1 MSVGAVNKSTGRSKA
16 MVMITAVL
24 PCAKPDNAGG
34 RYVQWVVQAAAKYYE
49 VFAIAP
55 DGPVSHRAMEA
66 GGVPRHKLF
75 GGSPPA
81 SAAAWDQAVVRM
93 LGIAAPVLPPWRFL
107 AGLLRDQG
115 TLDAIRRADVI
126 DLQWEEY
133 GVLIPF
139 LRRLNPGAQIVC
151 TFHDVLSQRYRR
163 ASEAATSF
171 APRVRWAWAAALAR
185 RSERKMLR
193 QADKIVVLSQK
204 DAGLLPPGTAEVH
217 VITPPLAVGMG
228 EIDRSAPVAGE
239 VLFVGF
245 LARWE
250 NEEGL
255 LWFLSAVWP
264 RIKTAVPAARLQVA
278 GLGIRSTV
286 SEAAR
291 EAGVELLGFVPDLEP
306 LYERA
311 SVVVVPVRLGAG
323 VKFKV
328 VDALVAGVPVVTTTV
343 GAEGI
348 GDRSWFAGMH
358 DDAEEFANAVLRVL
372 REPAGAGCHSAEVRE
387 EALRVYGW
395 EQFDDAMFHVY
406 GSLLLESTKKP
417 EKGAL

>member
-1 MSVGAVNKSTGRSKA
+1 ML
-16 MVMITAVL
+16 TAVL
-24 PCAKPDNAGG
+24 PCAKSDNAGG
-34 RYVQWVVQAAAKYYE
+34 RYVQWVVEAAVNHFE

-55 DGPVSHRAMEA
+55 DGPVSHRAREA
-66 GGVPRHKLF
+66 GGVPRHKLI
-75 GGSPPA
+75 GGQPPR
-81 SAAAWDQAVVRM
+81 AAQAWDQRVVRM
-93 LGIAAPVLPPWRFL
+93 LSIVAPLLPPWRFV
-107 AGLLRDQG
+107 AGLFRDQ
-115 TLDAIRRADVI
+115 TALDAIRAADVI

-139 LRRLNPGAQIVC
+139 LRRLNREARIVC
-151 TFHDVLSQRYRR
+151 TFHDVLSQRYSR

-171 APRVRWAWAAALAR
+171 APRARWAWAAAVAR
-185 RSERKMLR
+185 RSERHMLR
-193 QADKIVVLSQK
+193 RADKIVVLSQK
-204 DAGLLPPGTAEVH
+204 DADLLPKGSADVH
-217 VITPPLAVGMG
+217 VVTPPLAAGLG

-255 LWFLSAVWP
+255 LWFLSEVWP
-264 RIKTAVPAARLQVA
+264 RIKAAAPIARLRVA

-291 EAGVELLGFVPDLEP
+291 TADVELLGFVPDLDP

-311 SVVVVPVRLGAG
+311 AVVVVPVRLGAG

-348 GDRSWFAGMH
+348 GEPSWFAGMH
-358 DDAEEFANAVLRVL
+358 DVPDEFAKAVLRVL
-372 REPAGAGCHSAEVRE
+372 QEPREAAGQSVTIRE
-387 EALRVYGW
+387 TALRLYGW
-395 EQFDDAMFHVY
+395 EQFHHEMLRIY
-406 GSLLLESTKKP
+406 GPLSRQSTTTQV
-417 EKGAL
+417 KGAA

>member
-1 MSVGAVNKSTGRSKA
+1 

-34 RYVQWVVQAAAKYYE
+34 RYVQWVVQAAAKHYE
-49 VFAIAP
+49 IFAVAP
-55 DGPVSHRAMEA
+55 DGPVSHRAREA
-66 GGVPRHKLF
+66 GGVPRHKLL
-75 GGSPPA
+75 GGPPPRR
-81 SAAAWDQAVVRM
+81 AAAWDQAVAR
-93 LGIAAPVLPPWRFL
+93 LLSIAAPLLPPWRFL

-115 TLDAIRRADVI
+115 TLDAIRGADVI

-139 LRRLNPGAQIVC
+139 LRRVNPEARIVC
-151 TFHDVLSQRYRR
+151 TFHDVLSQRYGR

-171 APRVRWAWAAALAR
+171 APRARWAWAAAVAR

-193 QADKIVVLSQK
+193 QADRIVVLSQK
-204 DAGLLPPGTAEVH
+204 DASLLPSGRADVH
-217 VITPPLAVGMG
+217 VVTPPLSVGMG
-228 EIDRSAPVAGE
+228 AIDRSAPVPGE

-264 RIKTAVPAARLQVA
+264 RIKTAAPAARLRVA

-291 EAGVELLGFVPDLEP
+291 IAGAELLGFVPDLEP

-311 SVVVVPVRLGAG
+311 AVVVVPVRLGAG

-348 GDRSWFAGMH
+348 GDPSWFAGMH
-358 DDAEEFANAVLRVL
+358 DDADEFADAVLRVL
-372 REPAGAGCHSAEVRE
+372 REPAGAGGQSVEVRE
-387 EALRVYGW
+387 KALRVYGW
-395 EQFDDAMFHVY
+395 EQFDDALFDVY
-406 GSLLLESTKKP
+406 GSLLLEGAKKR